1 MQQSTSTDKNACIEK
16 ASKDTETEK
25 PKFLSG
31 RIKFAAII
39 AGLTVSIVALFLISQ
54 TNYLLFHGIV
64 EVFAIAIAVAIFVIA
79 WNSRGIM
86 ENNYLLFLGI
96 AFLFVAGFS
105 LLHTLAYR
113 GMGVFPTYGANLAT
127 QLWIITRY
135 IFSISLLVAVLF
147 VCRKINVKATFASYS
162 LISILLL
169 ASVFYWGNFPQAY
182 VEDAGLTLFKISSEY
197 IIAGILGASI
207 IALFQYRNE
216 LGRRIVNPIIL
227 SMALSIV
234 AEMAFTL
241 YVDTYGITNVVG
253 HLLIVVS
260 FYLIYKALVETALS
274 KPYQFLFRSLK
285 QSENKLANR
294 AEELTQTNMQ
304 LEKALAERKVMSE
317 QLEQYGKRL
326 ELLVEKKTMQLR
338 DAERLAAI
346 GETAGM
352 VGHDIRNPL
361 QAVVS
366 ELYLQ
371 RQEVTALPD
380 GEAKLSLQESIRNIE
395 TNLYYI
401 DKIVADL
408 QDYSRP
414 IVPLK
419 QKIEIEKIIEHALTI
434 VSIPDNIKIL
444 ISLDKELPMIEA
456 DAVMMRRIISNLI
469 QNAVQAM
476 PKGGELSISARHKDY
491 QVLISIGDTGE
502 GMSMEAQGKI
512 FTPLF
517 TTKSKGQGFGLAV
530 VKRLTEAQ
538 GGTVNYQ
545 TQQGKGTTFTIQLP
559 T

>member
-16 ASKDTETEK
+16 ASKDIDAEE

-147 VCRKINVKATFASYS
+147 VCRKIHVKATFASYS

>member
-16 ASKDTETEK
+16 ASKDIDAEK

-147 VCRKINVKATFASYS
+147 VCRKIHVKATFASYS

>member
-1 MQQSTSTDKNACIEK
+1 MQQSTSTHKIACIEK
-16 ASKDTETEK
+16 ASKDTMEK

-31 RIKFAAII
+31 RIKIAAII

-54 TNYLLFHGIV
+54 NNYLLFHGIV

-96 AFLFVAGFS
+96 AFLFVAEFS

-147 VCRKINVKATFASYS
+147 VCRKIHVGFTFAIYTV
-162 LISILLL
+162 ISILLL
-169 ASVFYWGNFPQAY
+169 TSVFYWENFPQAY
-182 VEDAGLTLFKISSEY
+182 VEGSGLTLFKISSEY
-197 IIAGILGASI
+197 VIAGILGSSI
-207 IALFQYRNE
+207 IALFKYRNE
-216 LGRRIVNPIIL
+216 LGRRIVNPIMV
-227 SMALSIV
+227 SMALSIA

-241 YVDTYGITNVVG
+241 YVDTYGITNVIG

-285 QSENKLANR
+285 QSEKKLANR
-294 AEELTQTNMQ
+294 AEELTQTNRQ

-338 DAERLAAI
+338 DAERMAAI

-361 QAVVS
+361 QSVVS

-380 GEAKLSLQESIRNIE
+380 GEAKRSLQESIRNIE

-444 ISLDKELPMIEA
+444 ILLDKELPMIEA
-456 DAVMMRRIISNLI
+456 DAVMMRRIIINLI

-476 PKGGELSISARHKDY
+476 PEGGELSISARHKDY